1 MNQAILSKK
10 IFTLQN
16 VRVEQHNQQDNKLEI
31 LLYFTRKW
39 ISPLTLYRD
48 GLKKIAAKGVIFA
61 QSASVFCFILW
72 QFCNRLLLALT
83 DLQSSWS
90 EVQDVLHTKLIYW
103 FNLPKKIPIEWS
115 NSPWL
120 YMYYET
126 LQMCA
131 SFSDDVKTIL
141 KVLDWFFFKCLIFL
155 ISIYTILV
163 LCTLWIMNDMQAK
176 VQYLLH
182 IYIVHSRTTRLQ
194 PRSRRNLYNLMSDSP
209 WSLTPSA
216 AT

>member
-1 MNQAILSKK
+1 
-10 IFTLQN
+10 
-16 VRVEQHNQQDNKLEI
+16 
-31 LLYFTRKW
+31 
-39 ISPLTLYRD
+39 
-48 GLKKIAAKGVIFA
+48 
-61 QSASVFCFILW
+61 
-72 QFCNRLLLALT
+72 
-83 DLQSSWS
+83 
-90 EVQDVLHTKLIYW
+90 
-103 FNLPKKIPIEWS
+103 
-115 NSPWL
+115 
-120 YMYYET
+120 MYYET

-163 LCTLWIMNDMQAK
+163 LCTLWIMNDMQTK
-176 VQYLLH
+176 VQYLLHICREDVRGVAGVALATPLFACSPTGYLDFWPFGLLAFGLLAFRLLAIWTSGLPDIWTYCLQTSGLPDFRTLGHLSFWPSGLLSQCPKKFPDWDISDIPYYVYTNIKCLTSSLH
-182 IYIVHSRTTRLQ
+182 IYIVHSRTTWLQ

>member
-1 MNQAILSKK
+1 MR
-10 IFTLQN
+10 FYYTLQEN
-16 VRVEQHNQQDNKLEI
+16 ESALSLCIGMGWKKFLQ
-31 LLYFTRKW
+31 
-39 ISPLTLYRD
+39 RD
-48 GLKKIAAKGVIFA
+48 
-61 QSASVFCFILW
+61 CFILW

-115 NSPWL
+115 SSPWL

-163 LCTLWIMNDMQAK
+163 LCTLWIMNDMQTK

-182 IYIVHSRTTRLQ
+182 ICREDVRGVAGVALATPFFLHMCIYIRQ
-194 PRSRRNLYNLMSDSP
+194 YI
-209 WSLTPSA
+209 
-216 AT
+216 